1 MKQLL
6 LTITLV
12 LSIPSFSQTQAE
24 MNNEAYKDFNE
35 SDKLLNKTYQK
46 ILKVYKSDT
55 LFIQNLRKSQRIWIQ
70 FRDAEI
76 DMKYPDYDGVYYGSF
91 QPVCRA
97 QYLKELTDDRIKTL
111 QQWLNGVEEGDICS
125 GSVNTM

>member
-1 MKQLL
+1 
-6 LTITLV
+6 
-12 LSIPSFSQTQAE
+12 
-24 MNNEAYKDFNE
+24 
-35 SDKLLNKTYQK
+35 
-46 ILKVYKSDT
+46 
-55 LFIQNLRKSQRIWIQ
+55 
-70 FRDAEI
+70 
-76 DMKYPDYDGVYYGSF
+76 MKYPDYDGVYYGSF